1 MDNTQHTY
9 FAELKLALQ
18 KAGYTVQPVEDGLL
32 QLNGT
37 TADCAK
43 SPRAAASAS
52 ERMILQTLQQKWL
65 EAGSQ
70 ILPVWSGST

>member
-32 QLNGT
+32 PIEWNDRSFTIGVT
-37 TADCAK
+37 YNFK
-43 SPRAAASAS
+43 SGKAFKRKAV
-52 ERMILQTLQQKWL
+52 
-65 EAGSQ
+65 EAGSADEKNR
-70 ILPVWSGST
+70 L